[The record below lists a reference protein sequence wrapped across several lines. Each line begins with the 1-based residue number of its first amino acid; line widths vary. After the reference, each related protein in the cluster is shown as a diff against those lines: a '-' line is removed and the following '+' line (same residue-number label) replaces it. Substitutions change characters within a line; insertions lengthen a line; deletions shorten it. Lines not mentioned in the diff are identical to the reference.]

1 MPRKGQKGP
10 PKTLGN
16 PADPHGFAVLSAAF
30 FEWMRV
36 KNYSERTVENRQ
48 NYLRYFVLWCG
59 ERGIVQPAEVS
70 KAVLERYQRWLYH
83 YTRRTASR

>member
-1 MPRKGQKGP
+1 MHAKDKKARPKPLATPPTRTALPCWPPRS
-10 PKTLGN
+10 
-16 PADPHGFAVLSAAF
+16 LSDA
-30 FEWMRV
+30 V

-83 YTRRTASR
+83 YRKEKASR